1 MTEDGSTIL
10 KPGVDVAIVLPDRS
24 FPGRI
29 AKVLKNGQQIDEIEW
44 VGAGEGY
51 ELELTDGT
59 VISTRVVVPGDHT
72 CWHCDRHLR
81 QGPVGVFS
89 CNCEGWKSN
98 Q

>member
-29 AKVLKNGQQIDEIEW
+29 AKVLKDGQQIDEIEW
-44 VGAGEGY
+44 VGAGAGY
-51 ELELTDGT
+51 ELVLTDGT
-59 VISTRVVVPGDHT
+59 VVPTGVVVPGDN
-72 CWHCDRHLR
+72 CCDFCGERLR
-81 QGPVGVFS
+81 QDSPGVF
-89 CNCEGWKSN
+89 NCTCEDWRSD

>member
-10 KPGVDVAIVLPDRS
+10 KSGTDVAIILPDKS

-29 AKVLKNGQQIDEIEW
+29 AKVLKNGLEITAVEW

-72 CWHCDRHLR
+72 CIHCDQRLR
-81 QGPVGVFS
+81 QESPGVF
-89 CNCEGWKSN
+89 NCTCEDWKS
-98 Q
+98 